1 MAQYTNQLQI
11 PLALAVFLASD
22 DYDYETGVISA
33 TSLIKPVRQLILPKR
48 MKPEEIVIDISSLVS
63 SRMGSSIHSGIE
75 KAWNDPVPALKALGY
90 PKKVW
95 ENILIN
101 PTKEVLART
110 PNAIPVYM
118 EQRAYKE
125 ILGFKVSGKYDFVAE
140 GKVQDFKSTSVYTYM
155 NQTNV
160 EKYILQGSIY
170 RWLNPEIITEDTMMI
185 HYIFTDW
192 SKASALQNKDYPQ
205 SRVLTQRLKL
215 LSVQETEQ
223 YILNKLTE
231 YKHHLNSPEN
241 EIPHCSEEDLWRKES
256 VWKYYKDPS
265 KMTGRSTKNFDN
277 RHDAYI
283 RLAEDG
289 NVGIVVEVR
298 GQVNACKYCAAFNIC
313 TQKDEYLKSG
323 DLVLN

>member
-75 KAWNDPVPALKALGY
+75 KAWLNPVPALKALGY

-95 ENILIN
+95 GNILIN
-101 PTKEVLART
+101 PTKEVLAQN

-170 RWLNPEIITEDTMMI
+170 RWLNPDIITEDTMMV

-241 EIPHCSEEDLWRKES
+241 EIPHCSEEDLWRKDS
-256 VWKYYKDPS
+256 VWKYYRDPS

>member
-75 KAWNDPVPALKALGY
+75 KAWLNPVPALKALGY

-95 ENILIN
+95 GNILIN
-101 PTKEVLART
+101 PTKEVLAQN

-170 RWLNPEIITEDTMMI
+170 RWLNPDIITEDTMMI

-241 EIPHCSEEDLWRKES
+241 EIPHCSEEDLWRKDS
-256 VWKYYKDPS
+256 VWKYYRDPS

>member
-1 MAQYTNQLQI
+1 MAQYTNELQI
-11 PLALAVFLASD
+11 PLALAVFLATD

-75 KAWNDPVPALKALGY
+75 KAWLDPIPALKALGY

-95 ENILIN
+95 GNILIN
-101 PTKEVLART
+101 PTKELLAHN
-110 PNAIPVYM
+110 PAAIPVYM

-125 ILGFKVSGKYDFVAE
+125 ILGFRVSGKYDFVAE

-170 RWLNPEIITEDTMMI
+170 RWLNPDIITEDTMMI

-215 LSVQETEQ
+215 LSIQETEQ

-231 YKHHLNSPEN
+231 YKQYLNSPEN
-241 EIPHCSEEDLWRKES
+241 EIPHCSEEDLWRKDS
-256 VWKYYKDPS
+256 VWKYYRDPS
-265 KMTGRSTKNFDN
+265 KMNGRSTKNFDN

-289 NVGIVVEVR
+289 NTGIVVEVR

>member
-95 ENILIN
+95 GNILIN
-101 PTKEVLART
+101 PTKELLAHN

-170 RWLNPEIITEDTMMI
+170 RWLNPDIITEDTMMI

-231 YKHHLNSPEN
+231 YKHHLNSPET
-241 EIPHCSEEDLWRKES
+241 EIPHCSEEDLWRKDS
-256 VWKYYKDPS
+256 VWKYYRDPS